1 MDNKTEEV
9 TEIEK
14 DLDTAIAEEEAV
26 VEETQEE
33 NIDEVVET
41 DSESETEEV
50 TLDEMD
56 HAKKKKEVNMK

>member
-41 DSESETEEV
+41 LS
-50 TLDEMD
+50 LI
-56 HAKKKKEVNMK
+56 HI

>member
-26 VEETQEE
+26 VCLLYTSDAA
-33 NIDEVVET
+33 DE
-41 DSESETEEV
+41 
-50 TLDEMD
+50 
-56 HAKKKKEVNMK
+56 

>member
-33 NIDEVVET
+33 QIDEVVET
-41 DSESETEEV
+41 DSESEEV

-56 HAKKKKEVNMK
+56 HAKKKKEVKK